1 MPDEVHYE
9 TYLLWYEEA
18 RWVLH
23 GSGALPILELA
34 YHQWYATLEKTDP
47 PAARAILDAWEER
60 NRARQT
66 SHEAGV
72 RLAQRR
78 FDGQTSH
85 VTFCTSSIMPPRNE
99 HKSQNLVY

>member
-72 RLAQRR
+72 A
-78 FDGQTSH
+78 SH
-85 VTFCTSSIMPPRNE
+85 AREESSGRGSASRVNSSSATAG
-99 HKSQNLVY
+99 HAY